1 MTDHP
6 DSRTGSA
13 PATAAR
19 RTRPQRHSAPSISSA
34 PETIRFCEAHLAAMT
49 DLEEEWHNWG
59 QLAFVH
65 SGLMELSIEGQS
77 VIAPPGFGVWIP
89 PLARHHSYNHQPLDF
104 GTLNLSADWS
114 RDMPASACV
123 LELSPLV
130 QAIMAHF
137 RQQGLA
143 EPEESADLHLG
154 QVLIEQLLRCPRQQR
169 YLPISE
175 DRQLAPVLRALE
187 QQPADNRSLA
197 QWARLVHSTERTLSR
212 RCQRELGMSFSQWR
226 QRLRFLHAVS
236 LLERQLSIKEIAL
249 ELGYSSS
256 SAFITM
262 FQALAGTTPERYR
275 KQLGLAP

>member
-1 MTDHP
+1 MTC
-6 DSRTGSA
+6 
-13 PATAAR
+13 R
-19 RTRPQRHSAPSISSA
+19 RPRPQRHSAPSISLA
-34 PETIRFCEAHLAAMT
+34 PQTLRFCEAHLAAMT
-49 DLEEEWHNWG
+49 DLEEEWHEWG
-59 QLAFVH
+59 QLAVIH

-89 PLARHHSYNHQPLDF
+89 PRARHYSYNHQPLDF
-104 GTLNLSADWS
+104 GTLNLSAEWS
-114 RDMPASACV
+114 RDMPATPCV

-130 QAIMAHF
+130 QAIMTHF
-137 RQQGLA
+137 RQNALA
-143 EPEESADLHLG
+143 VPVEATDLHLA

-169 YLPISE
+169 YLPTSE

-226 QRLRFLHAVS
+226 QRLRFLHALP
-236 LLERQLSIKEIAL
+236 LLEQHISIKEIAL

-262 FQALAGTTPERYR
+262 FQSLSGTTPERYR
-275 KQLGLAP
+275 RQLGIQP